1 MACLHAYSYKL
12 VNLWFRWQIMTA
24 RVFGLRISMAYALMM
39 MGSGVQLPFLPL
51 WLKAKGLDTASI
63 AMVVAGMMAVRVLG
77 APLFAWVADHFGN
90 RKLVIQLCAGFAF
103 AAYLMLAISNGFGS
117 ITSMALI
124 AGFMFAP
131 VFALTE
137 GFSVD
142 GAAHHGLDYG
152 RLRLWA
158 SLSFLLG
165 SLVSG
170 ALLTK
175 LDPLSA
181 AWIIALAQGLSFLSA
196 FLLPDEPQRPK
207 PVETGD
213 DMLGRARDLVF
224 GSSFPL
230 LMLVAGLG
238 QSSHAMLYTSSSLH
252 WTSLGYN
259 SFDISLLWVA
269 AVTAEVVLLGFSNRL
284 LDALGPSRLLLLG
297 FSGGVLRWTMM
308 ATFSNFGLLL
318 AAQMLHALSFASGH
332 LAAMHFI
339 RLMVPPTFRN
349 RAQGLYSAVSGGV
362 LMSTMAWSSGRLY
375 STWGGQAYY
384 GMALVSL
391 TALILAVILMRLNPR
406 VRAVGAAWSFR
417 HS

>member
-1 MACLHAYSYKL
+1 
-12 VNLWFRWQIMTA
+12 MTA
-24 RVFGLRISMAYALMM
+24 RVFGFRISMAYALMM

-51 WLKAKGLDTASI
+51 WLKAKGIDNAGI
-63 AMVVAGMMAVRVLG
+63 AIIIAGMMAVRVLG

-90 RKLVIQLCAGFAF
+90 RKLVIQMCAGLAF
-103 AAYLMLAISNGFGS
+103 AAYLLLAISNGFGP
-117 ITSMALI
+117 ITTMALI

-158 SLSFLLG
+158 SVSFLTG

-170 ALLTK
+170 ALLTQ
-175 LDPLSA
+175 LDPLST
-181 AWIIALAQGLSFLSA
+181 AWLIALAQGFSFLA
-196 FLLPDEPQRPK
+196 TLMLPDEPQHAPQT
-207 PVETGD
+207 ETDGE
-213 DMLGRARDLVF
+213 MLGRARDLFF

-230 LMLVAGLG
+230 LMLVAALG

-252 WTSLGYN
+252 WTSLGFN

-269 AVTAEVVLLGFSNRL
+269 AVSAEVALLGFSNRL

-297 FSGGVLRWTMM
+297 FAGGVLRWVMM
-308 ATFSNFGLLL
+308 ASFSNYWLLL
-318 AAQMLHALSFASGH
+318 ASQVLHALTFASAH
-332 LAAMHFI
+332 LGAMHFI
-339 RLMVPPTFRN
+339 RLMVPSDFRN
-349 RAQGLYSAVSGGV
+349 RAQGLYSALSGGV
-362 LMSTMAWSSGRLY
+362 FMATMAWMSGRLY
-375 STWGGQAYY
+375 GTWNGQAYY

-391 TALILAVILMRLNPR
+391 TALVLALVLVRVNPR
-406 VRAVGAAWSFR
+406 VRAAGAA
-417 HS
+417 

>member
-1 MACLHAYSYKL
+1 
-12 VNLWFRWQIMTA
+12 MTA
-24 RVFGLRISMAYALMM
+24 RVFGFRISMAYALMM

-51 WLKAKGLDTASI
+51 WLKAKGIDNAGI
-63 AMVVAGMMAVRVLG
+63 AIIIAGMMAVRVLG

-90 RKLVIQLCAGFAF
+90 RKLVIQMCAGLAF
-103 AAYLMLAISNGFGS
+103 AAYLLLAISNGFGP
-117 ITSMALI
+117 ITTMALI

-158 SLSFLLG
+158 SVSFLTG

-170 ALLTK
+170 ALLTQ
-175 LDPLSA
+175 LDPLST
-181 AWIIALAQGLSFLSA
+181 AWLIALAQGFSFLA
-196 FLLPDEPQRPK
+196 TLMLPDEPQHAPQT
-207 PVETGD
+207 ETDGE
-213 DMLGRARDLVF
+213 MLGRARDLFF

-230 LMLVAGLG
+230 LMLVAALG

-252 WTSLGYN
+252 WTSLGFN

-269 AVTAEVVLLGFSNRL
+269 AVSAEVALLGFSNRL

-297 FSGGVLRWTMM
+297 LAGGVLRWVMM
-308 ATFSNFGLLL
+308 ASFSNYGLLL
-318 AAQMLHALSFASGH
+318 ASQMLHALTFASAH
-332 LAAMHFI
+332 LGAMHFI
-339 RLMVPPTFRN
+339 RLMVPPDFRN
-349 RAQGLYSAVSGGV
+349 RAQGLYSALSGGV
-362 LMSTMAWSSGRLY
+362 FMATMAWMSGPLY
-375 STWGGQAYY
+375 GTWSGQAYY

-391 TALILAVILMRLNPR
+391 TALVLALVLVRVNPR
-406 VRAVGAAWSFR
+406 VRAAGAA
-417 HS
+417 

>member
-1 MACLHAYSYKL
+1 
-12 VNLWFRWQIMTA
+12 MTA
-24 RVFGLRISMAYALMM
+24 RIFGLRISIAYALMM

-51 WLKAKGLDTASI
+51 WLKAKGLDNAGI

-103 AAYLMLAISNGFGS
+103 SAYLLLAISNGFGP
-117 ITSMALI
+117 ITTMALI

-142 GAAHHGLDYG
+142 GAAAHGLDYG

-158 SLSFLLG
+158 SVSFLMG

-175 LDPLSA
+175 LDPLST
-181 AWIIALAQGLSFLSA
+181 AWLIALAQGLAFLA
-196 FLLPDEPQRPK
+196 TLLLPDEPERPTHVV
-207 PVETGD
+207 PGD
-213 DMLGRARDLVF
+213 DMLLRARDLFF

-230 LMLVAGLG
+230 LMLVAALG

-252 WTSLGYN
+252 WTSLGFN

-269 AVTAEVVLLGFSNRL
+269 AVSAEVVLLGFSNRM
-284 LDALGPSRLLLLG
+284 LDAFGPSRLLLLG
-297 FSGGVLRWTMM
+297 LSGGVLRWVMM
-308 ATFSNFGLLL
+308 ASFSNYGILL
-318 AAQMLHALSFASGH
+318 ASQMLHGLTFASAH
-332 LAAMHFI
+332 LGAMHFI
-339 RLMVPPTFRN
+339 RLMVPENFRN
-349 RAQGLYSAVSGGV
+349 RAQGLYSALSGGV
-362 LMSTMAWSSGRLY
+362 FMATMAWMSGRLY
-375 STWGGQAYY
+375 GTWGGQAYY
-384 GMALVSL
+384 AMALVSL
-391 TALILAVILMRLNPR
+391 TALVLAVLLMRFNPR
-406 VRAVGAAWSFR
+406 VRVAGAA
-417 HS
+417 